1 MATRKHHTIKIFL
14 VDDHE
19 VVRVGL
25 RAVLDRASGLS
36 VVGEAATRK
45 DAVAGVKRL
54 HPNVV
59 LMDIRL
65 TNSDGSNG
73 IEAARE
79 ILSRC
84 PETRLLFLTSY
95 HDEATVHA
103 AVLAGAH
110 GYVLKD
116 IAAESLI
123 DAIRIVASGRSL
135 LDPLVTRRTLD
146 WLRTAAAAGGR
157 AKPQPLSPQEER
169 ILPLV
174 AEGKTNKEI
183 AVALNLSDKT
193 VKNYLANMFAKLRI
207 TRRSQA
213 AAIYARRR
221 LSRPDGVA
229 RTDI

>member
-1 MATRKHHTIKIFL
+1 MTTAKNNTIKIFL

-25 RAVLDRASGLS
+25 RAVLDRVSGMS
-36 VVGEAATRK
+36 VVGEAATQE
-45 DAVAGVKRL
+45 DAVAGAKRL
-54 HPNVV
+54 RPQVV

-65 TNSDGSNG
+65 ANSDGSSG

-79 ILSRC
+79 ILSCC
-84 PETRLLFLTSY
+84 PGSRVLFLTSY
-95 HDEATVHA
+95 GDEETVQA

-123 DAIRIVASGRSL
+123 AAIRTVASGRSL
-135 LDPLVTRRTLD
+135 LDPRVTRRTLD
-146 WLRTAAAAGGR
+146 WLRTAAETGGR
-157 AKPQPLSPQEER
+157 AKSQPLSPQEER
-169 ILPLV
+169 LLPLV

-193 VKNYLANMFAKLRI
+193 VKNYLANMFAKLQI
-207 TRRSQA
+207 TRRAQA
-213 AAIYARRR
+213 AAIFARR
-221 LSRPDGVA
+221 SHNP
-229 RTDI
+229 

>member
-1 MATRKHHTIKIFL
+1 MIRRNNTIKVFL

-25 RAVLDRASGLS
+25 RAVLDRAPGLS
-36 VVGEAATRK
+36 VVGEAATQEN
-45 DAVAGVKRL
+45 AVAGVKRL

-65 TNSDGSNG
+65 ANSDGSSG

-79 ILSRC
+79 ILSCC
-84 PETRLLFLTSY
+84 PGSRVLFLTSY
-95 HDEATVHA
+95 GDEETVHA
-103 AVLAGAH
+103 AVVTGAH

-123 DAIRIVASGRSL
+123 GAIRTVASGRSL
-135 LDPLVTRRTLD
+135 LDPRVTRRTLD
-146 WLRTAAAAGGR
+146 WLRAAAEAGGR

-183 AVALNLSDKT
+183 AIALNLSDKT
-193 VKNYLANMFAKLRI
+193 IKNYLANIFAKLQI

-213 AAIYARRR
+213 AAIYARR
-221 LSRPDGVA
+221 SHNP
-229 RTDI
+229 

>member
-1 MATRKHHTIKIFL
+1 MATGKPHTIKIFL

-36 VVGEAATRK
+36 VIGEAATA
-45 DAVAGVKRL
+45 DEAVAGVRRTR
-54 HPNVV
+54 PDVV

-65 TNSDGSNG
+65 PESNG

-79 ILSRC
+79 ILSCC
-84 PETRLLFLTSY
+84 PDSRVLFLTSY
-95 HDEATVHA
+95 GDEETVQA

-123 DAIRIVASGRSL
+123 DAIRTVASGRSL
-135 LDPLVTRRTLD
+135 LDPRVTRRTLD
-146 WLRTAAAAGGR
+146 WLRTAAEAGGR
-157 AKPQPLSPQEER
+157 AKPQALSPQEER

-193 VKNYLANMFAKLRI
+193 VKNYLANMFAKLQI
-207 TRRSQA
+207 TRRAQA
-213 AAIYARRR
+213 AAIYVR
-221 LSRPDGVA
+221 SVPFPD
-229 RTDI
+229 

>member
-1 MATRKHHTIKIFL
+1 MARRNHHTITIFL

-25 RAVLDRASGLS
+25 RAVLDRAPGLS
-36 VVGEAATRK
+36 VVGEAATPE
-45 DAVAGVKRL
+45 DAITGVGRTRP
-54 HPNVV
+54 HVV

-65 TNSDGSNG
+65 ADSDGSSG

-79 ILSRC
+79 ILSRY

-95 HDEATVHA
+95 HDTATVRA
-103 AVLAGAH
+103 AILAGAH

-116 IAAESLI
+116 IAASLLI
-123 DAIRIVASGRSL
+123 DAIRTVASGRSL
-135 LDPLVTRRTLD
+135 LDPQITDRTLD
-146 WLRTAAAAGGR
+146 WLRTTAETSDL
-157 AKPQPLSPQEER
+157 AKPQALSPQEKR

-193 VKNYLANMFAKLRI
+193 VKNYLANMFAKLKI
-207 TRRSQA
+207 SRRSQA
-213 AAIYARRR
+213 AAFYARI
-221 LSRPDGVA
+221 SM
-229 RTDI
+229 

>member
-1 MATRKHHTIKIFL
+1 MTIGKNQTVTIFL

-25 RAVLDRASGLS
+25 RAVLDQAPGLS
-36 VVGEAATRK
+36 VVGEAATQE
-45 DAVAGVKRL
+45 DAVTGVKRL
-54 HPNVV
+54 HPNIV

-65 TNSDGSNG
+65 ANHDNCSG

-79 ILSRC
+79 ILSCC
-84 PETRLLFLTSY
+84 PGSHVLFLTSY
-95 HDEATVHA
+95 ADDET
-103 AVLAGAH
+103 VLAAILSGAQ

-116 IAAESLI
+116 IGLEDLVR
-123 DAIRIVASGRSL
+123 AIRTVADGKSL
-135 LDPLVTRRTLD
+135 LDPRVTNRTID
-146 WLRTAAAAGGR
+146 WLRTTAEAGGR
-157 AKPQPLSPQEER
+157 EKPQPLSSQEKR

-193 VKNYLANMFAKLRI
+193 VKNYLANMFTKLNI

-213 AAIYARRR
+213 AALYAG
-221 LSRPDGVA
+221 SVPHAPSA
-229 RTDI
+229 R